1 MKSSKSRMETD
12 QCKLGSIQKYLEE
25 YHYPHRNN
33 HVINTAT
40 VKPQKK
46 HWIILW
52 SSLNLRYSL
61 KISPMF
67 NLKWNLFFKGFCK
80 SDKRMPFDIIVF
92 LRSYAL
98 TILSCKSDC
107 KSSILSKSSLNSIPH
122 PPENNLQGFSLLYF
136 FFFKYLYTFLSLL
149 PLTLCFFQCQ
159 SLKQLPVTCC
169 SQLQLFS
176 WFSTRKSQDPSW
188 QTQISP

>member
-107 KSSILSKSSLNSIPH
+107 KSSLRFFFCYSFFTSIFKMWILYMVILSLYINKYN
-122 PPENNLQGFSLLYF
+122 YF
-136 FFFKYLYTFLSLL
+136 FYQIVRRDAHIPPFIKLFTVAWCGHLA
-149 PLTLCFFQCQ
+149 
-159 SLKQLPVTCC
+159 
-169 SQLQLFS
+169 LQH
-176 WFSTRKSQDPSW
+176 
-188 QTQISP
+188 

>member
-107 KSSILSKSSLNSIPH
+107 KSSILSNSSLKSIPH
-122 PPENNLQGFSLLYF
+122 PPDNNLPGFSLLYF
-136 FFFKYLYTFLSLL
+136 FFLNICIHSFL
-149 PLTLCFFQCQ
+149 FYH
-159 SLKQLPVTCC
+159 
-169 SQLQLFS
+169 
-176 WFSTRKSQDPSW
+176 
-188 QTQISP
+188 